1 MPDLAA
7 FHFLRP
13 WWLLGLIGAA
23 ALYVAIRMAYDA
35 DRQWRGVI
43 EPHLL
48 AHLLVIGGRR
58 TWFRP
63 QHLTSL
69 VLVIGS
75 VALAGPAWERELP
88 PFTEDTAPLV
98 IALDLS
104 RGMDAVDVPPTRL
117 ERATQKIRDLL
128 VLRRGARTALV
139 VYAGTAHTVMP
150 LTDDPSVLEPYLLAL
165 ETSIMPVPGK
175 APVPALELAGSLL
188 ARDTVPGT
196 ILFVTDGVAA
206 EHAPAF
212 ASHAEQTRDRIM
224 VLAVGTAEGGPIRT
238 GDGRYLT
245 QGGRRTIATLD
256 REGLEALSREAGVSV
271 TSITVDT
278 RDVERIQRGAQ
289 QHLRDVR
296 AAEADGRWKDA
307 GYFLA
312 FPVLVLTLLWFRR
325 GWTVQWER

>member
-1 MPDLAA
+1 MPDLGTL
-7 FHFLRP
+7 HFLRP
-13 WWLLGLIGAA
+13 WWLLGLLAAA

-48 AHLLVIGGRR
+48 THLLVTGGRR
-58 TWFRP
+58 AWFRP

-69 VLVIGS
+69 VLAIGS
-75 VALAGPAWERELP
+75 IALAGPAWERELP

-104 RGMDAVDVPPTRL
+104 RSMNAVDVRPTRL
-117 ERATQKIRDLL
+117 ERAKHKIRDLL
-128 VLRRGARTALV
+128 MLRRGARTALV
-139 VYAGTAHTVMP
+139 AYAGTAHTVMP
-150 LTDDPSVLEPYLLAL
+150 FTDDPSVLEPYLLSL
-165 ETSIMPVPGK
+165 ETGVMPVAGK
-175 APVPALELAGSLL
+175 APERALELVASIL

-196 ILFVTDGVAA
+196 VLFVTDGVAA

-212 ASHAEQTRDRIM
+212 ARHAAETRDRVM
-224 VLAVGTAEGGPIRT
+224 VLAVGTTEGGPIRI
-238 GDGRYLT
+238 GEGRYLT
-245 QGGRRTIATLD
+245 DGGRRTIATLD
-256 REGLEALSREAGVSV
+256 RAGLETLAREAGVDVTSV
-271 TSITVDT
+271 TTDS

-289 QHLRDVR
+289 QHLREVR
-296 AAEADGRWKDA
+296 AAEAEGRWKDA

-312 FPVLVLTLLWFRR
+312 FPLVVLTLFWFRR